1 MKEVKHLMPRKRQHD
16 VLFDKELRNKYHI
29 RKFSA
34 GIASV
39 LFGTLVYTSLDQQA
53 QAAENT
59 DTAVVNPTTQPE
71 TNGDTATAES
81 TKTQTNE
88 TVNDSPTPQD
98 TTIQQP
104 SVDNQ
109 TSESYIQP
117 NN

>member
-71 TNGDTATAES
+71 INGDTATAES
-81 TKTQTNE
+81 TKHKQMKPFLRQQTK
-88 TVNDSPTPQD
+88 Q
-98 TTIQQP
+98 
-104 SVDNQ
+104 
-109 TSESYIQP
+109 
-117 NN
+117 